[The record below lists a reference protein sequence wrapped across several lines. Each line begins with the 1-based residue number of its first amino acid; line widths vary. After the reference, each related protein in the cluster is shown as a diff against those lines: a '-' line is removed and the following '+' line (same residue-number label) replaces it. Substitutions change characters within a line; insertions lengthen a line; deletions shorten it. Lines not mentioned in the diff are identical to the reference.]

1 MALTIKSEDRQALRR
16 FGMNRINNDNH
27 KYTVSV
33 FFIENAS
40 RNSTPLEVHGFDT
53 EGEAE
58 EQFRMLN
65 PITYFQLHNIGL
77 LNYSSFANKGYLT
90 TLSKGTKEIKQRYF
104 YIEKD
109 VLNSSR
115 TMILTNA

>member
-1 MALTIKSEDRQALRR
+1 
-16 FGMNRINNDNH
+16 MNQTSINNR
-27 KYTVSV
+27 KYTVRI
-33 FFIENAS
+33 FLIENAS
-40 RNSTPLEVHGFDT
+40 RNAMPLEVYEFDT

-65 PITYFQLHNIGL
+65 PITYFQLHNVGL

-90 TLSKGTKEIKQRYF
+90 TLTKGTKEIKQHYF

-109 VLNSSR
+109 VLNPSR